1 MKTKAVTQQYS
12 MMVEKGL
19 PLDRHPRQQFC
30 LDLSKYI
37 TDLKNNGHLILLMG
51 DFNKML
57 GANPDGMET
66 VAQAGRLQ
74 DLMATRMGRTNFSTY
89 IRGSTGIDF
98 ILASP
103 EVVTACTAA
112 GYDPY
117 NFRFSSDHD
126 GMYLVSTQ
134 LPCLGMRPLD

>member
-51 DFNKML
+51 DFKKML
-57 GANPDGMET
+57 GANSDGMET
-66 VAQAGRLQ
+66 VAQNRLQHIHLRIHLYRLCSGFTRNSDSMYCGRL
-74 DLMATRMGRTNFSTY
+74 
-89 IRGSTGIDF
+89 
-98 ILASP
+98 
-103 EVVTACTAA
+103 
-112 GYDPY
+112 
-117 NFRFSSDHD
+117 
-126 GMYLVSTQ
+126 
-134 LPCLGMRPLD
+134 

>member
-1 MKTKAVTQQYS
+1 
-12 MMVEKGL
+12 
-19 PLDRHPRQQFC
+19 
-30 LDLSKYI
+30 
-37 TDLKNNGHLILLMG
+37 
-51 DFNKML
+51 
-57 GANPDGMET
+57 
-66 VAQAGRLQ
+66 
-74 DLMATRMGRTNFSTY
+74 MGRTNFSTY